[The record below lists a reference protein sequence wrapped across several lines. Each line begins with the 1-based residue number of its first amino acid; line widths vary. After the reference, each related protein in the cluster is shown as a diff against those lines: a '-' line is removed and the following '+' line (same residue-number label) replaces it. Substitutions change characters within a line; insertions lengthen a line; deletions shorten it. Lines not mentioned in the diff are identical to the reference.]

1 MLLLWHRSTAQAGSA
16 TPTAHPVGAG
26 PALFHYSPLGQL
38 ITLSHSQAGSTC
50 CLYFAVGLDG
60 ESCTSLSLPR
70 ATSCGFSS
78 QTGAHSLCTPFPAG
92 LGAGTEGIL
101 PAFKARVA
109 ITAQEGTRTRGTKG
123 QLAPG
128 HRRLAPPSPSSRP
141 RGAPGAGVS
150 WALGLTYFSLTHIS
164 CGRHPSRAARGP
176 ALIAPEGGNE
186 VGRDI
191 ALSAPTPLPFPNVPP
206 SSDSDKE
213 PVFNKQHPK
222 EQRGQVL
229 NPLSVLLLVASPGFQ
244 RTSPSSLREATLQR
258 GLD

>member
-1 MLLLWHRSTAQAGSA
+1 MGPSPASVLLLWHRSTAQAGSA

-26 PALFHYSPLGQL
+26 QALFHFSPLGQL

-109 ITAQEGTRTRGTKG
+109 VTAQEGTRTRGTKG
-123 QLAPG
+123 Q
-128 HRRLAPPSPSSRP
+128 LAPPSPSSRP

-176 ALIAPEGGNE
+176 ALIAAEGGNE
-186 VGRDI
+186 VGRDNM
-191 ALSAPTPLPFPNVPP
+191 LPFPNPSAIPKPP
-206 SSDSDKE
+206 PRSG
-213 PVFNKQHPK
+213 FKQ
-222 EQRGQVL
+222 R
-229 NPLSVLLLVASPGFQ
+229 AS
-244 RTSPSSLREATLQR
+244 L
-258 GLD
+258 